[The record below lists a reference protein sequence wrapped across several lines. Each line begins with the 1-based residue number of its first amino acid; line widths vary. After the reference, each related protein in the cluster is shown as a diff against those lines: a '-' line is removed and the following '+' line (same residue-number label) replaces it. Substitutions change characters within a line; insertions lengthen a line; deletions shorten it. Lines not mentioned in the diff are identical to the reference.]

1 MTDEEV
7 KLVFCASKNFILIK
21 TRSLLKDK
29 IIGNAPT
36 NSLLSQTKM
45 KILIV
50 AMAMNAGGA
59 ETHVLT
65 LARALIRRGDSVT
78 IASAGGKLA
87 AAAEREGARTATLP
101 LDKNSPLSLLRSVI
115 GLARLCRGEHFD
127 VLHAHGRIPALASHL
142 ARRLCRRVPPA
153 VVTVHGIYSR
163 RSRGAGLSKW
173 GARTIA
179 VSEDIAAHTSV
190 TYGVPRER
198 IDVIE
203 NGVEI
208 PKHGAVYRADG
219 LCILSTC
226 RQDRDSCAAAE
237 ALCRILPELCHRYPR
252 LSPHLTI
259 VGGGERIDSIRAM
272 AREACRAIGREAID
286 CPGDVADAAALCRDA
301 DLFVGTARSALEALA
316 AGVPTLLFGDDG
328 ARGLTDHA
336 TLAAAAED
344 NLTCR
349 CAPPVGD
356 PDSFL
361 LGELL
366 RFAALDAAGREQL
379 GLCGREWVA
388 EKYDITN
395 ITERT
400 AAVLRD
406 VATSARR
413 GLLICGY
420 YGAGNLGDDASLLA
434 IAEAA
439 RAADPDLPLTV
450 LTRGEHTELLPPQA
464 EHLPAADIWRV
475 IPPMRRSRDFLLGG
489 GSLLQDSTSLR
500 SLIFYTCMTR
510 MAHRFGC
517 RVTILGGIGPLRG
530 RLSRRIAAAAVRS
543 ADAVYAR
550 DALSARLF
558 AELGAAADRIFIV
571 RDPAYATRAADEAGA
586 TLKYLP
592 AGRYIVVCPRSV
604 RTLGRGGRELEC
616 CLFAELLQAV
626 ADCPA
631 DTSVLFAAFAP
642 QDEAVC
648 AELAGRAAHPVRLIP
663 AGALTPGEMIRLMA
677 GADRVIAMRLHAA
690 IFAAVAGTPC
700 TPLEYDPKFR
710 ALDTPD
716 DAKKY

>member
-1 MTDEEV
+1 
-7 KLVFCASKNFILIK
+7 
-21 TRSLLKDK
+21 
-29 IIGNAPT
+29 
-36 NSLLSQTKM
+36 
-45 KILIV
+45 
-50 AMAMNAGGA
+50 MAMNAGGA

-87 AAAEREGARTATLP
+87 AAVEQDGARTATLP

-127 VLHAHGRIPALASHL
+127 VLHAHGRIPALAAHI

-163 RSRGAGLSKW
+163 RSRGAGLSRW
-173 GARTIA
+173 GVRTIA
-179 VSEDIAAHTSV
+179 VSEDIAAHTSG

-208 PKHGAVYRADG
+208 PRMGACYRADG
-219 LCILSTC
+219 LRILSTC

-237 ALCRILPELCHRYPR
+237 ALCRVLPELCRRYPQ

-272 AREACRAIGREAID
+272 ARDACRAIGREAID
-286 CPGDVADAAALCRDA
+286 CPGDVANAASLCRNA

-328 ARGLTDHA
+328 ARGLTTLA

-349 CAPPVGD
+349 CAPPVDD
-356 PDSFL
+356 PDGFL

-366 RFAALDAAGREQL
+366 SFAALDAAGREQL
-379 GLCGREWVA
+379 GLDGREWA
-388 EKYDITN
+388 AKKYDITN
-395 ITERT
+395 IAERT

-406 VATSARR
+406 AALSARR
-413 GLLICGY
+413 GLTVCGY

-434 IAEAA
+434 IAETA

-450 LTRGEHTELLPPQA
+450 LTRGERTELLPPWA

-475 IPPMRRSRDFLLGG
+475 IPKMRRSRDFLLGG

-510 MAHRFGC
+510 AAHRSGC

-530 RLSRRIAAAAVRS
+530 RLSRRVAAAAVRS
-543 ADAVYAR
+543 ADAIYAR

-558 AELGAAADRIFIV
+558 ARLGAAEARISIV
-571 RDPAYATRAADEAGA
+571 RDPAYTTRAAEDAGA
-586 TLKYLP
+586 MIKHLP
-592 AGRYIVVCPRSV
+592 EGRYIVACPRSV
-604 RTLGRGGRELEC
+604 RALGRGGRELEC
-616 CLFAELLQAV
+616 RLFTELLQAV
-626 ADCPA
+626 ADSPA

-642 QDEAVC
+642 QDEDVC
-648 AELAGRAAHPVRLIP
+648 AKLEEQLAEQTPRPTRLIR

-700 TPLEYDPKFR
+700 TALAYDPKFR

-716 DAKKY
+716 NAKKY